1 MEVALTFTNRLKP
14 TTCMLL
20 DASTRGTMNNKTTA
34 EI

>member
-14 TTCMLL
+14 TTRMLL
-20 DASTRGTMNNKTTA
+20 DASTRGTMNKIAA